1 MGRNVGDYPEA
12 GMHRVEG
19 RLKLRFSADRT
30 RQTQLIVR
38 EQRPPLQV
46 IRAFPIS
53 TGGALVHVHN
63 ISGGVLGGDQL
74 ELEVD
79 VEPGAHA
86 QLTSTGPTR
95 LYRTRPGEPDSNQP
109 GRSPS
114 PER

>member
-1 MGRNVGDYPEA
+1 M
-12 GMHRVEG
+12 M
-19 RLKLRFSADRT
+19 
-30 RQTQLIVR
+30 R

-46 IRAFPIS
+46 IRALPIS

-86 QLTSTGPTR
+86 QLTSTGATR
-95 LYRTRPGEPDSNQP
+95 LNRTRPGVPDSNQT
-109 GRSPS
+109 GRLAVRDAPLLAYLPHPLLPYPASP
-114 PER
+114 